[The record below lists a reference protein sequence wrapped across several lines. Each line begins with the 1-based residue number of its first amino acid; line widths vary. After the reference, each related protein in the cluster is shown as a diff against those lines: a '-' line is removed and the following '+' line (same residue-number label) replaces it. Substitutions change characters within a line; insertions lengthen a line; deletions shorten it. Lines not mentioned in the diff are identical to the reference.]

1 MNALDEVLAAY
12 RLTASVAQAGD
23 MFGVKTEPACAST
36 CPRARRR
43 AHADR
48 HANETH
54 RRACEEV
61 ARLRESAL
69 DWDAAKKHFDSVF
82 QQYKCFLGQTGTNTL
97 PALNLTLMPLLRR
110 YENGERTQELYEAML
125 AVE

>member
-23 MFGVKTEPACAST
+23 MFGVKTE
-36 CPRARRR
+36 R
-43 AHADR
+43 
-48 HANETH
+48 ANETY

-110 YENGERTQELYEAML
+110 YENGERTQELYEAMP